1 MKRTLLTLAAIAG
14 LALATTGA
22 TYAEGNPPARPGDE
36 SSRQPAA
43 EDMIGCHDPA
53 DASSAA
59 LPFEAPWISLALANA
74 ERIGLSED
82 QARRLDILRSDFQH
96 EAERRT
102 HDIVTAEQNLQGL
115 LTEAAVDEA
124 RVRKQLDEVGR
135 LRNILRL
142 GRIETL
148 LAGRNV
154 LSAEQFSGLQALFS
168 RPADAMHEAMMGGD
182 LDQEAAAPPAGTM

>member
-36 SSRQPAA
+36 SSRLPAA

-82 QARRLDILRSDFQH
+82 QVRRLDILRSDFQH
-96 EAERRT
+96 DAGRLM
-102 HDIVTAEQNLQGL
+102 HDIGTVEQNLQRL
-115 LTEAAVDEA
+115 LAEGSADAAS
-124 RVRKQLDEVGR
+124 VRQQLDEAGN
-135 LRNILRL
+135 LRNSLRRR
-142 GRIETL
+142 RIETL

-168 RPADAMHEAMMGGD
+168 RPADAMHGAMMGGD